1 MEMKRTAGAPP
12 EPAAPPQPLCPIVG
26 VAASAGGIKALV
38 EMLRSIPAGFAA
50 AIAVVQHR
58 SSDPT
63 SILVEVLRVHSPLP
77 VKTAQDGEPVAPAT
91 VYVCPAGMHMTAGRV
106 LRLVESERLNYV
118 RPSADLM
125 FVSLA
130 QAYGRRAIGVVLSG
144 MGTDG
149 AIGCKMIVDAGG
161 TVIAQDP
168 ASAGFPQ
175 MPSAAAALG
184 PAQLVLPPDEIG
196 RALVQVLKRLEQEG
210 DDATSTSPLG
220 ASNPTAMKVLLV
232 DDHRMVLEG
241 LRVLLNG
248 ERDFFVLARDA
259 EDGRAAVRLSA
270 ELNPDVVVMD
280 LAMPGLDGVAATRQ
294 ILAQNPAVRVIALS
308 AHTDARTTQR
318 ALRAG
323 ALAVVSK
330 QKAFDELPAAIRSVT
345 SGHRYVSRRGL
356 PAAETLILPATS
368 PASTNRTNSTRP

>member
-1 MEMKRTAGAPP
+1 
-12 EPAAPPQPLCPIVG
+12 
-26 VAASAGGIKALV
+26 
-38 EMLRSIPAGFAA
+38 
-50 AIAVVQHR
+50 
-58 SSDPT
+58 
-63 SILVEVLRVHSPLP
+63 
-77 VKTAQDGEPVAPAT
+77 
-91 VYVCPAGMHMTAGRV
+91 
-106 LRLVESERLNYV
+106 
-118 RPSADLM
+118 
-125 FVSLA
+125 
-130 QAYGRRAIGVVLSG
+130 
-144 MGTDG
+144 
-149 AIGCKMIVDAGG
+149 
-161 TVIAQDP
+161 
-168 ASAGFPQ
+168 
-175 MPSAAAALG
+175 
-184 PAQLVLPPDEIG
+184 
-196 RALVQVLKRLEQEG
+196 VQVLKRLEQEG